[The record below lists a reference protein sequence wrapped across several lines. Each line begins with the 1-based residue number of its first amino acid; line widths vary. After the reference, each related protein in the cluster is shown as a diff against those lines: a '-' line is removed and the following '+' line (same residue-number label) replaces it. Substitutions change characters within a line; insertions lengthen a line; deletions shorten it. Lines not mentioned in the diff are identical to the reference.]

1 MKIGPY
7 KTWLF
12 DCDGVLLDSNAVKTD
27 AFYELALP
35 FGEDV
40 ADALVVHHRQY
51 GGVSRFKKVR
61 HLYEDLL
68 ERRDAE
74 AEIEAGIEEYG
85 RLVRQRLLECS
96 ETPGV
101 RDFLDAIPEGTYRA
115 VISGGLEEEVRFV
128 LHERGLANYFDAI
141 YGSPRTKV
149 EAFEEIGQSQPLGA
163 DAIYLG
169 DSRYDYE
176 VATRF
181 GMDFV
186 FLHAFTEFDGWN
198 DYFAD
203 TSIPAVPDFGDLE
216 MKGVNRLQNE

>member
-27 AFYELALP
+27 AFHELALP

-40 ADALVVHHRQY
+40 ADALVAHHRQY

-61 HLYEDLL
+61 YLYEELL

-85 RLVRQRLLECS
+85 RLVKERLLACP
-96 ETPGV
+96 ETPGL

-128 LHERGLANYFDAI
+128 LQRARPRGLL
-141 YGSPRTKV
+141 RRH
-149 EAFEEIGQSQPLGA
+149 L
-163 DAIYLG
+163 
-169 DSRYDYE
+169 R
-176 VATRF
+176 
-181 GMDFV
+181 
-186 FLHAFTEFDGWN
+186 
-198 DYFAD
+198 
-203 TSIPAVPDFGDLE
+203 
-216 MKGVNRLQNE
+216 